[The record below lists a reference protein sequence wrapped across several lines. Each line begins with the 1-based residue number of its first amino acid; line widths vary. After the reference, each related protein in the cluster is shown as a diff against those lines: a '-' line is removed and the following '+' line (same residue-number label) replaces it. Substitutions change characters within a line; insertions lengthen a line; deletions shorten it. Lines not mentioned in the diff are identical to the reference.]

1 MDAVC
6 SRICRFKLAD
16 PILPC
21 HVDSMN
27 DFETFVRASSVRI
40 AHSVRAPSSKRGNGK
55 GEGSSPG

>member
-6 SRICRFKLAD
+6 SRICRYKCAD

-27 DFETFVRASSVRI
+27 DFETFARASRIYSVFI
-40 AHSVRAPSSKRGNGK
+40 MPSLRGLLVTGVK
-55 GEGSSPG
+55 SMIHV

>member
-6 SRICRFKLAD
+6 SRICRYKFAD

-27 DFETFVRASSVRI
+27 DFETFVRASQIYIVYLM
-40 AHSVRAPSSKRGNGK
+40 PSLRGLLVTGVK
-55 GEGSSPG
+55 SMIHV